1 MCSSKSKCL
10 GVKICWLLVVIGA
23 LNWGLVGI
31 FDWNLVTAIFGS
43 VSWLERL
50 IYILVGI
57 GGLCLLIS
65 CPGKECKNGKGGGCG
80 GGDKAP
86 ESDLSK

>member
-1 MCSSKSKCL
+1 MCGMKKGCW
-10 GVKICWLLVVIGA
+10 GAKIAWCLVVIGA

-31 FDWNLVTAIFGS
+31 FDWNLVEALFGS

-57 GGLCLLIS
+57 AGLIMLIG
-65 CPGKECKNGKGGGCG
+65 CPCKECKGKCETKKP
-80 GGDKAP
+80 DMPAAN
-86 ESDLSK
+86 